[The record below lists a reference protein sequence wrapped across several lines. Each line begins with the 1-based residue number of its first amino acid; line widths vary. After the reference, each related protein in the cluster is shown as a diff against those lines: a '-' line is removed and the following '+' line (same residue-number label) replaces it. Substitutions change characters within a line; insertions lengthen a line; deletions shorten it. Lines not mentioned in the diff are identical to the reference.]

1 VRYGQL
7 IAACFKAQPAA
18 ILEIGTWNGER
29 ALQLLQAAPYARY
42 YGFDLFE
49 DATAVTDAEEMNVK
63 RHWPL
68 ADVEHKLKGYRALL
82 TKGNTRDTLAK
93 FNHPVDFVWMDGG
106 HSVETIASDF
116 AHVRRLAL
124 LDFDNVRRAAL
135 PEAAIYLDD
144 YYTGP
149 IDVTKFGC
157 NQLVAGLKHEVLP
170 AADPVTGGGL
180 VQMVRV
186 WL

>member
-1 VRYGQL
+1 MRYSQL
-7 IAACFKAQPAA
+7 IAACRQAQPET

-29 ALQLLQAAPYARY
+29 ALQLLQAAPGAHY

-49 DATAVTDAEEMNVK
+49 DATAETDAEEMNVK
-63 RHWPL
+63 PHNRL
-68 ADVEHKLKGYRALL
+68 DVVQHNLRGYEAQLF
-82 TKGNTRDTLAK
+82 KGNTRETLAK
-93 FNHPVDFVWMDGG
+93 FNTPVDFVWMDGG
-106 HSVETIASDF
+106 HSVETIASDW

-124 LDFDNVRRAAL
+124 PD
-135 PEAAIYLDD
+135 AAIYLDD

-157 NQLVAGLKHEVLP
+157 NQLVAGLKHDVLP
-170 AADPVTGGGL
+170 AMDRVMGGGY